1 MPSRMLAHFTI
12 LSLATASILLAHNVQ
27 TKAEDLALKDAV
39 SMAGMQLFLNS
50 GAPGL
55 IIAVVQGDKSI
66 IQAYGETAPGSN
78 VEPDAHSVFRIA
90 SVSKVLPVMCWRRS
104 PPKANSN

>member
-1 MPSRMLAHFTI
+1 MLAHFTI

-66 IQAYGETAPGSN
+66 IQAYGETAPPAAMSSRTRIRF
-78 VEPDAHSVFRIA
+78 SVLPPFPRF
-90 SVSKVLPVMCWRRS
+90 LPVMCWRRS

>member
-39 SMAGMQLFLNS
+39 SMAGMQLFS
-50 GAPGL
+50 
-55 IIAVVQGDKSI
+55 
-66 IQAYGETAPGSN
+66 T
-78 VEPDAHSVFRIA
+78 
-90 SVSKVLPVMCWRRS
+90 PVHRD
-104 PPKANSN
+104 